1 MVASF
6 QAAYRSGSSSP
17 TSSGSARSWWTLKKY
32 LGIEIKRQP
41 LCLVPDIRQNLVLK
55 DHAFRVVLREPRFR
69 GILVCEHLEVIRVAN
84 LLAGVDV
91 DKNGHWSLFSLRLPK
106 WDCLPDSSNGG
117 GGGTRT
123 QAQLLNEAANDPSA
137 LQNAA
142 LGSPTLVQVFLRP
155 RGFGGQ
161 SARGRE
167 STPGR
172 THRSCEVGKNMQS
185 AAVARIDHCGP
196 LFLAACHLVL
206 VLYYRGMTDREI
218 EILFRRLRLY
228 DRLERRA
235 EGLVRT
241 IQRVMKERYGNA
253 RTIEVARRQGGQL
266 AMDQRARRT
275 AAARHA

>member
-123 QAQLLNEAANDPSA
+123 QTQLPNEAANDPSA

-172 THRSCEVGKNMQS
+172 THRSWEVGKNMQS
-185 AAVARIDHCGP
+185 AAVSWMTVAAPIPSGLSSSSCFVLSWNDRSGNRDPVQAAPPLRPARAQGRG
-196 LFLAACHLVL
+196 ACPHHPE
-206 VLYYRGMTDREI
+206 GNEGA
-218 EILFRRLRLY
+218 LRQC
-228 DRLERRA
+228 A
-235 EGLVRT
+235 
-241 IQRVMKERYGNA
+241 NN
-253 RTIEVARRQGGQL
+253 
-266 AMDQRARRT
+266 
-275 AAARHA
+275 